1 MKAAR
6 LARFDASRITV
17 QPAPRLCID
26 VVRSESAY
34 ATLAAEVA
42 ASLSAQPKS
51 IPTKYLYDDRGSKL
65 FDAICDLP
73 EYYPTRTELALLQE
87 VAGEIVEQTQPTDV
101 IEFGSGTSR
110 KTRVLLSALQ
120 RSGQTVRYVPM
131 DVNEWMIRRTAVALL
146 REYPALRVHGVV
158 GDYNRDLG
166 CIPKGTDRLVV
177 FLGSTIGNLTPAAT
191 VEFLENVRA
200 SLVVGEHLL
209 LGVDLVKPVDV
220 LEAAYNDSAGVTAD
234 FNLNILNVLNR
245 ELDADFD
252 LDRFE
257 HIAYFDAETSQIE
270 IFLEARS
277 AHAVSIGKLNSSVAF
292 ARGERV
298 QTEIS
303 RKFTRESVQDD
314 LIATGYE
321 LDRWYTPANGYFGL
335 ALARAV

>member
-6 LARFDASRITV
+6 LARFDARRIAV
-17 QPAPRLCID
+17 PAAPRLRID

-34 ATLAAEVA
+34 ATLADELA
-42 ASLSAQPKS
+42 ASLTTEPKS

-73 EYYPTRTELALLQE
+73 EYYPTRTELALLQQ
-87 VAGEIVEQTQPTDV
+87 VAGEIVERTQPSDV

-110 KTRVLLSALQ
+110 KTRVLLSALE
-120 RSGQTVRYVPM
+120 RAGMAVRYMPM
-131 DVNEWMIRRTAVALL
+131 DVNEWMMRRTAVALL

-177 FLGSTIGNLTPAAT
+177 FLGSTVGNLTPAAT
-191 VEFLENVRA
+191 VEFLDNVRA
-200 SLVVGEHLL
+200 RLVEGEHLL

-220 LEAAYNDSAGVTAD
+220 LEAAYNDSAGVTAE

-252 LDRFE
+252 LDDFE
-257 HIAYFDAETSQIE
+257 HVAYFDAEASQIE
-270 IFLEARS
+270 IFLEARR
-277 AHAVSIGKLNSSVAF
+277 AHSVSIGKLGRSVAF

-303 RKFTRESVQDD
+303 RKFTRESVQND
-314 LIATGYE
+314 LTTTGYQ
-321 LDRWYTPANGYFGL
+321 LDRWYTPPNGYFGL